1 MEDKFKTGTFARL
14 LNVPKHTLLYYDKI
28 GIFKPEIIDEDNGYR
43 YYSQS
48 QFYLFNVIRF
58 LKELGMP
65 LKEIQAFLDERTP
78 ETLGDVLDK
87 QSIMI
92 DKEIAKLKQAK
103 AFIDYTKSLIENAN
117 NPIDA
122 CFIQDKDD
130 EYLFIGEELEEKSF
144 KGFVQEYAKF
154 TQYNKI
160 DFSNS
165 VGLMT
170 DLKHIINRDTKPFS
184 HHFAYIISEGSLFS
198 NHVKKEGSYLTYL
211 HKGGFDNI
219 DDTYYIML
227 KYAQEHH
234 IKLEGFFY
242 EVTIRNEIMTPK
254 ISEFLTEISIR
265 IQDSN
270 ENDEN
275 FER

>member
-28 GIFKPEIIDEDNGYR
+28 GLFRPEIIDSENGYR

-58 LKELGMP
+58 LKDLGMP
-65 LKEIQAFLDERTP
+65 LKEIQEFLDQRSP
-78 ETLGDVLDK
+78 EALENVLDK
-87 QSIMI
+87 QSEII
-92 DKEIAKLKQAK
+92 ELEISKLQKAKE
-103 AFIDYTKSLIENAN
+103 FIEYTKSLIEDAN
-117 NPIDA
+117 NPIDT
-122 CFIQDKDD
+122 CFIQEKDD

-154 TQYNKI
+154 TQYHKI

-170 DLKHIINRDTKPFS
+170 DIKHLINRDSKPFS
-184 HHFAYIISEGSLFS
+184 HHFAFIFSEDSLFH
-198 NHVKKEGSYLTYL
+198 NHVKKKGSYLTYL
-211 HKGGFDNI
+211 HKGGFDDI
-219 DDTYYIML
+219 DETYYIML
-227 KYAQEHH
+227 EYAKNNDIQ
-234 IKLEGFFY
+234 LEGFFY
-242 EVTIRNEIMTPK
+242 EMTIRNEIMTPQ

-265 IQDSN
+265 ILGASENN
-270 ENDEN
+270 ER